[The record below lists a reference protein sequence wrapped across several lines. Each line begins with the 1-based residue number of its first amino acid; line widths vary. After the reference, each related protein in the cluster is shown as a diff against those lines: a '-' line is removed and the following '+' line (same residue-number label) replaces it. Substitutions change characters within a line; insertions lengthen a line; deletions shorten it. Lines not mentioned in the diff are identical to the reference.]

1 MSSDCF
7 FLLSE
12 KETPMQNLDLSLGS
26 EVSEFLY
33 LKI

>member
-12 KETPMQNLDLSLGS
+12 KGTPMQNLDLSLGN
-26 EVSEFLY
+26 EISEFHY